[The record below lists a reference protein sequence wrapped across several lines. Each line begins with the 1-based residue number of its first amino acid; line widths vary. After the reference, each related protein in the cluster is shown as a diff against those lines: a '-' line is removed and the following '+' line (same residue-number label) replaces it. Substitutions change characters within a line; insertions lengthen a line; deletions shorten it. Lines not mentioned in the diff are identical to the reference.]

1 MAVISVPSSATG
13 ATYSVRIAGD
23 APTAA
28 EQARI
33 DAYVAQMD
41 ATMAPVTPTVP
52 QEEQTGG
59 VSSAFGLGVDMLQ
72 QGYGSAIEGF
82 GESTGIA
89 AIRDYGA
96 GVAEANKQQIEE
108 AYPGLTQY
116 DDVDSVSSA
125 LKFYGEQLAQQV
137 PQLGVSLAGGYGGAK
152 LGGALGSVLPGVGTA
167 VGATVGGIGGSIL
180 ANIPYFYGDNRE
192 RQKEVIE
199 QTGSNAEVSEGAAFL
214 TSLPQATLDGLVD
227 RLLIGKII
235 SPSWI
240 SRGGIFTRAVKGTGA
255 GAAVE
260 VPTEIGQQ
268 VLNRLQAGLP
278 IDDDEAMEEY
288 KAVAITAGIVG
299 GTVRGATN
307 VVGGDIA
314 KVEKAKAD
322 EQALKDLE
330 EDQKEEAEDATKRIA
345 FGEAAIAPPPPPS
358 APQSPAPE
366 PLQLQ
371 DLRVTQP
378 PSTTQRRFTGPI
390 TESEYRALSD
400 ADKDTYLDE
409 VGMPPAPAGTAGAP
423 PAAPPAGL
431 SIKGIDDA
439 ISNGVASLTVEEN
452 GKQVPFNKFAI
463 SVDGDKAEVG
473 FVERAKSARKG
484 VGYDAYVKLGTE
496 LAGRGIT
503 LQASSTKQ
511 APGQELWKKLA
522 DNGYA
527 KLNPATKKLE
537 FVAPAQPA
545 AAGTAATQPTP
556 TSPRAPQPFRWR
568 DYTAATQAV
577 VNAKDASVP
586 AIQKAASTDPKKPVP
601 PMVAKAI
608 RDRMVADGVI
618 VADKK
623 SKGGFRVV
631 PTRVPQVDQ
640 TESYRRTL
648 DDLQQDAQ
656 DAAAAQQKA
665 LLDARRA
672 EQTGSKTDAR
682 KFKLQADAAAEQLAR
697 VQATR
702 QEVEA
707 RLPRAPAEL
716 AVPRTEAPLSPVAEG
731 RAAVPITEAPAAAQ
745 TTAVSDRAKRLKQS
759 LDYYQQ
765 EAARKAAEARRLRE
779 SGKKVQLPNSDRQR
793 IVALER
799 DAAADVRMA
808 QGIRAALARPAADI
822 EQDRA
827 QKTAAAAKE
836 ASVAAEAAARAPIY
850 TAKEGQ
856 LFTALR
862 RRLDNLGL
870 SDVKL
875 IAERVIRPANAPENS
890 LVEGMME
897 VDRRNGNRII
907 ALALGVYDPKMTQ
920 QELFDAI
927 SGVMNHEVIHAI
939 RSLGLFTDGEW
950 KTLSDLAARQRYMKV
965 KDGKS
970 VERGYTYLQRAQQM
984 YANDSAEIQFEE
996 AVAEMFRDY
1005 VAGRLKIGGKPKTL
1019 MDRIKGFFKALWGA
1033 HAEAGLTD
1041 PNAIFE
1047 GVRFGDIG
1055 KRERKAAAPLE
1066 DEARLSRVAAE
1077 RAPSDP
1083 NYAKW
1088 SNGPNGEQ
1096 AVVDANGTPV
1106 VYYTGTS
1113 KDQDFTT
1120 FKVGRHGGWFTTD
1133 PSSASQYAFENDSQG
1148 FTRDGWDMVPKNT
1161 KPRVIPA
1168 FLRAANPFTGPL
1180 PQTAYAEN
1188 YKKAQSDWFD
1198 TLRARGYDAWMPSDQ
1213 PGLMVILRDG
1223 DQVKSVF
1230 ARGTG
1235 GRADM
1240 RRYSAIPTEEGRDDV
1255 GRNEGKDVREARRL
1269 EAAIAASST
1278 GSPLEVAAQK
1288 YVARATAGN
1297 PEFGELTPLDLDN
1310 ITEEFFDRP
1319 GWAVITA
1326 TDNTL
1331 EGPFKDS
1338 QNERSHAQL
1347 RADMEYAGIPYRVVE
1362 GMYKGEPDGVSYMIL
1377 ADEPTARK
1385 LGMRYNQESILT
1397 NRGWVYSQ
1405 RTLPRTIRT
1414 EGVYYGDEARR
1425 QDFFTDLGDGGAF
1438 SLNLDT
1444 EGSGPEN
1451 PDIGPGFYTI
1461 DSRPQLP
1468 IRHSDDL
1475 VELHH
1480 WSNKQLDVIDPAFA
1494 GTGPLKGDER
1504 GRGAKLA
1511 FFGIN
1516 PRSDDLVQGTG
1527 YVKEVGLGDF
1537 EHIALVDPKTLYPWE
1552 LDPDGLATDLDKTSR
1567 KGTSEYERRIRNAGY
1582 RGYYTERI
1590 SPTTAP
1596 LGNVAALFDKVPVKP
1611 ANKVQLA
1618 LRNAPRYS
1626 MIRGLTTPLTKQ
1638 ERRLTVLDRMDPET
1652 AQFLSDG
1659 KTRTVMQAITDLYEP
1674 RKGIIITPDS
1684 SDSVK
1689 RVARLMLAELRM
1701 ALIRS
1706 PEAIGWYGT
1715 TLAKAKKVAAI
1726 LHPEISPVNPYSGA
1740 KSNSYDPSAEHAWDL
1755 AMAITS
1761 NGMAVSE
1768 NAKFANVQ
1776 YEHWKETGQFLEE
1789 GTGDQGTGMVA
1800 AFRAYNTMKRTM
1812 TDEQIAEFLSR
1823 KMTVGDLR
1831 KNPIIRELG
1840 IKVGSSESANTEIN
1854 GSFIFGPKI
1863 GQGFYQNLRGN
1874 FDPLTMDLW
1883 FMRMFNRL
1891 TGRPFFE
1898 AAPKTLTENA
1908 ERVAAAANAE
1918 GLSEYDQR
1926 VKRIVMEAENIDIV
1940 TPENADRF
1948 AVAFDKVYQR
1958 DFKKFSDVV
1967 IAESGLNPKSRE
1979 AKALGKAA
1987 RPVGSEL
1994 VKSSK
1999 TYRQNLEASPQD
2011 APRGAKDRTYM
2022 RAVVNQVRAALESD
2036 GIRIST
2042 ADIQAVMWY
2051 AEKQL
2056 YAAMGVRQGKG
2067 GDNDYVDGAIELLRS
2082 KGIEDD
2088 EIARTLPAAERDRLR
2103 YRTAAERT
2111 AARVRGEPEPDVQ
2124 GGGGTQDVQGAPLR
2138 GGPSTAQG
2146 DGDQGGVG
2154 QRLSI
2159 RYAVSPGTAAI
2170 RRNIQANQKNLMY
2183 ARSSDV
2189 LAGLIS
2195 KTRLVDE
2202 KAARRFTDGVLRR
2215 FQDSMIPIGRMV
2227 QDLASRGMTITDAM
2241 DPYLQEMLMHGVVG
2255 NKITANQKGLYEPV
2269 ANAIKRINVPQAKI
2283 DQLITA
2289 SNVASKDGKGYVALA
2304 MKQGDSPRMV
2314 LADAYLY
2321 ARHAVERNRYIKA
2334 NKDKTNDSGSGMTD
2348 AEANAIIQWFKSL
2361 DANNTQAL
2369 ADVAKGI
2376 RLIVADTN
2384 HNRVDGG
2391 LIAADTDDPYNFYV
2405 PLRGVTDGDS
2415 NADEDSFSGP
2425 PSTPRLGARGREDR
2439 RALGRTGYASDLVA
2453 NVFSQ
2458 NQNAILRSERN
2469 KVGQSLLRL
2478 LRADTAKT
2486 SDFAEVLPYAP
2497 KTRVQL
2503 SGARQAQRP
2512 DPRAYD
2518 EDDILVVKEDGK
2530 EVFIRF
2536 EDPIVAGAMNGKNGF
2551 SPGSSSALL
2560 NAMQRVN
2567 SYLATINT
2575 SYNPEFVISNMA
2587 RDLTTAGVNIN
2598 QFEMDGLTADAL
2610 KNLKSALVGLKRS
2623 IINKDDSSEW
2633 AKIYK
2638 DFAAAG
2644 GQNVTN
2650 QVSTLADQMANIQSI
2665 LGDISDSGMRGKWN
2679 SVKNSFV
2686 GKGVGSILNTMEN
2699 INTVVE
2705 NGIRVATYKA
2715 MIDRGVS
2722 KQRAAQAA
2730 RNITVNFAKGGDYR
2744 QFMGAWSLFYNAS
2757 IQGSFALINA
2767 ATRSKKVQKIWLGAM
2782 AAGFLMDQLN
2792 SLLSDEDDEGLKAYD
2807 QLENYVLEHNFVIID
2822 PLGVS
2827 GRGYITIPMP
2837 YGLNVLYNAGR
2848 SISAVGRGKDT
2859 AGEATSNIF
2868 RTFVDS
2874 FNPIG
2879 GYDSFYKLAAPTIAD
2894 PFVELSENKDFA
2906 GRNIFKEALPFDKT
2920 PAPDSQMYWTTTS
2933 PSAVWISNT
2942 LNSITGGNEVRPG
2955 LVDVSPNVLE
2965 YWFDLVTGGV
2975 GKFVQRSVE
2984 SPLAIAEEG
2993 FTEEVVRDIPLIR
3006 KLVGSVSSRE
3016 DMGTY
3021 IDGAKAILTAGEEL
3035 KRAREVGDA
3044 AWARQTM
3051 QRYEKELRLVGPIKS
3066 FESALREA
3074 SKMRNQINAN
3084 PNIPDEQKKV
3094 LLDRIDERRQM
3105 ILKRANSLIREAGL

>member
-23 APTAA
+23 TPTAA

-41 ATMAPVTPTVP
+41 SSMAPAAPTAP
-52 QEEQTGG
+52 QEEQSGG
-59 VSSAFGLGVDMLQ
+59 LGSAFGVGVDILQ
-72 QGYGSAIEGF
+72 QGYGSAVEGF
-82 GESTGIA
+82 GASTGLDFL
-89 AIRDYGA
+89 RDYGA
-96 GVAEANKQQIEE
+96 RVAEENKQQVAEAT
-108 AYPGLTQY
+108 PGLTGY
-116 DDVDSVSSA
+116 EDVDDIGSA
-125 LKFYGEQLAQQV
+125 LSFYGQTLAQQV

-152 LGGALGSVLPGVGTA
+152 LGGALGSIVPGVGTA
-167 VGATVGGIGGSIL
+167 VGAAIGGVGGSIL

-199 QTGSNAEVSEGAAFL
+199 ETGSNAEVSEGAAFL
-214 TSLPQATLDGLVD
+214 TSLPQAALDGLVD

-240 SRGGIFTRAVKGTGA
+240 SRGGVFTRAVKGTGA

-278 IDDDEAMEEY
+278 IDDDEALEEY
-288 KAVAITAGIVG
+288 KQVAITAGIVG

-322 EQALKDLE
+322 EQALRDLE

-345 FGEAAIAPPPPPS
+345 FGDAATAPPPAPP
-358 APQSPAPE
+358 APQAPAPAA
-366 PLQLQ
+366 LQLQ
-371 DLRVTQP
+371 DLRGAQP
-378 PSTTQRRFTGPI
+378 PAPTQRRFTGPI
-390 TESEYRALSD
+390 TDSEYRSLSD
-400 ADKDTYLDE
+400 ADKDIYLDE
-409 VGMPPAPAGTAGAP
+409 IGLPPPPKGTAGAA
-423 PAAPPAGL
+423 PAVQPAGL

-439 ISNGVASLTVEEN
+439 ISNGVASLTVEED

-503 LQASSTKQ
+503 LQASSTKY
-511 APGQELWKKLA
+511 APGRELWNKLEK
-522 DNGYA
+522 NGYA
-527 KLNPATKKLE
+527 KLNPANNKVE
-537 FVAPAQPA
+537 FVAPAKPA
-545 AAGTAATQPTP
+545 AAGTAPTQESLVTP
-556 TSPRAPQPFRWR
+556 DTPRPPQPFRWR

-586 AIQKAASTDPKKPVP
+586 AIQKAASADPKKPAP
-601 PMVAKAI
+601 PAVAKAI

-631 PTRVPQVDQ
+631 PTRVPDVDQ

-656 DAAAAQQKA
+656 DATAAQQKA

-672 EQTGSKTDAR
+672 EQTGSKADAR
-682 KFKLQADAAAEQLAR
+682 KFNLQADAAAETLTR
-697 VQATR
+697 IQATR

-707 RLPRAPAEL
+707 RLPRATAET

-793 IVALER
+793 IVELER

-808 QGIRAALARPAADI
+808 QGIRAALARPASDI

-875 IAERVIRPANAPENS
+875 IAERVIRPSNAPENS

-984 YANDSAEIQFEE
+984 YADSTPEIQSEE

-1005 VAGRLKIGGKPKTL
+1005 VAGRLKVGGKPKTL

-1033 HAEAGLTD
+1033 HAETGLTD

-1055 KRERKAAAPLE
+1055 RRERKAEAAP
-1066 DEARLSRVAAE
+1066 DGDARLSRLIATDNPGGEWLKNKQRRAEQDMRTADPGSSSGKGITGSTTAYMPKPVNMPVDILSSLTGANDEVRRPGDARYDELAADVA
-1077 RAPSDP
+1077 RRGFVPDQDG
-1083 NYAKW
+1083 N
-1088 SNGPNGEQ
+1088 
-1096 AVVDANGTPV
+1096 AVVVGVNHLGQAYLKEGNTRVAVARDFGVPSVRAEVRWFNG
-1106 VYYTGTS
+1106 GEL
-1113 KDQDFTT
+1113 
-1120 FKVGRHGGWFTTD
+1120 
-1133 PSSASQYAFENDSQG
+1133 A
-1148 FTRDGWDMVPKNT
+1148 DGPFS
-1161 KPRVIPA
+1161 PA
-1168 FLRAANPFTGPL
+1168 AVERLA
-1180 PQTAYAEN
+1180 
-1188 YKKAQSDWFD
+1188 
-1198 TLRARGYDAWMPSDQ
+1198 
-1213 PGLMVILRDG
+1213 
-1223 DQVKSVF
+1223 
-1230 ARGTG
+1230 
-1235 GRADM
+1235 
-1240 RRYSAIPTEEGRDDV
+1240 TEGGRDDV
-1255 GRNEGKDVREARRL
+1255 GRNESKDVRESRRL
-1269 EAAIAASST
+1269 EAAIAASAT

-1297 PEFGELTPLDLDN
+1297 PEFGQLTPLDLDN

-1326 TDNTL
+1326 TDNTR
-1331 EGPFKDS
+1331 EGPFKES
-1338 QNERSHAQL
+1338 QNARAHEQL
-1347 RADMEYAGIPYRVVE
+1347 RADMEYAGIPYRIVE
-1362 GMYKGEPDGVSYMIL
+1362 GMYKGEPDGISYMIL

-1397 NRGWVYSQ
+1397 SRGWVYAK

-1414 EGVYYGDEARR
+1414 EGVYYGDEARQ

-1451 PDIGPGFYTI
+1451 PDIGPGFYTE
-1461 DSRPQLP
+1461 DNRPQLP
-1468 IRHSDDL
+1468 IRASDGL

-1480 WSNKQLDVIDPAFA
+1480 WSDKQLDVIDPAFA

-1516 PRSDDLVQGTG
+1516 PRGDDLVQGTG
-1527 YVKEVGLGDF
+1527 YVKEPGLGNF
-1537 EHIALVDPKTLYPWE
+1537 EHIALVKPETLYPWE

-1567 KGTSEYERRIRNAGY
+1567 KGTSEYERRIRDAGY
-1582 RGYYTERI
+1582 KGYYTERV
-1590 SPTTAP
+1590 SPDTAP

-1611 ANKVQLA
+1611 AREVKLA
-1618 LRNAPRYS
+1618 LRNPPRYS
-1626 MIRGLTTPLTKQ
+1626 MISGIKKPLTKS
-1638 ERRLTVLDRMDPET
+1638 ERKLTVLDRMDPVT
-1652 AQFLSDG
+1652 AEFFSDG
-1659 KTRTVMQAITDLYEP
+1659 KTRSVMEALIDLNNP
-1674 RKGIIITPDS
+1674 RKNVVIMPGDP
-1684 SDSVK
+1684 DSVK
-1689 RVARLMLAELRM
+1689 TLARLMLAELRM

-1715 TLAKAKKVAAI
+1715 TLAKAKKVAAL

-1740 KSNSYDPSAEHAWDL
+1740 KSNIYDPNAEHAWDL

-1812 TDEQIAEFLSR
+1812 TDDQIAEFLSR
-1823 KMTVGDLR
+1823 KMTVRDLR
-1831 KNPIIRELG
+1831 NNPILKDIG
-1840 IKVGSSESANTEIN
+1840 VKVGSSESADAVIN

-1898 AAPKTLTENA
+1898 AKEKTLLENA
-1908 ERVAAAANAE
+1908 ERVASEANSNA
-1918 GLSEYDQR
+1918 LSDYDKR
-1926 VKRIVMEAENIDIV
+1926 VKRIAMESENIDIV

-1948 AVAFDKVYQR
+1948 AVAFDKIYQR
-1958 DFKKFSDVV
+1958 DFKKFYDVAV
-1967 IAESGLNPKSRE
+1967 AESGLSPKSRE
-1979 AKALGKAA
+1979 AKAIGKAA
-1987 RPVGSEL
+1987 RPLGSQL
-1994 VKSSK
+1994 VLSSK
-1999 TYRQNLEASPQD
+1999 RYRENLEISPQD
-2011 APRGAKDRTYM
+2011 APRGPKDRAYM
-2022 RAVVNQVRAALESD
+2022 RAVVDQVKAALASD
-2036 GIRIST
+2036 GIEIST

-2056 YAAMGVRQGKG
+2056 FASMGVRQGKG

-2124 GGGGTQDVQGAPLR
+2124 GGRGAQDVPGATLG
-2138 GGPSTAQG
+2138 GGPSAAQG
-2146 DGDQGGVG
+2146 DGDQGGVD

-2159 RYAVSPGTAAI
+2159 RYAISPSTAAI
-2170 RRNIQANQKNLMY
+2170 RRNIQSNQKDLMY

-2227 QDLASRGMTITDAM
+2227 QELSSRGMTIVDAM

-2255 NKITANQKGLYEPV
+2255 NKITSNQKGLYEPV

-2289 SNVASKDGKGYVALA
+2289 SNVASKDGKGYVSLA

-2348 AEANAIIQWFKSL
+2348 AEANAILQWFKSL

-2369 ADVAKGI
+2369 ADIAKGI

-2391 LIAADTDDPYNFYV
+2391 LIATDTDDPYNFYV
-2405 PLRGVTDGDS
+2405 PLRGITDTDS
-2415 NADEDSFSGP
+2415 NAEEDSFSGQAP
-2425 PSTPRLGARGREDR
+2425 TRSLGARGREDR
-2439 RALGRTGYASDLVA
+2439 RALGRSGYAADLVA

-2478 LRADTAKT
+2478 LRADPAKT
-2486 SDFAEVLPYAP
+2486 KDFAEVLPFAP
-2497 KTRVQL
+2497 KTRTQL
-2503 SGARQAQRP
+2503 SGARLSEGR
-2512 DPRAYD
+2512 DPSAYD
-2518 EDDILVVKEDGK
+2518 EPDILVVKENGK
-2530 EVFIRF
+2530 EVFVRF

-2598 QFEMDGLTADAL
+2598 QFEMDGLTSDAL

-2679 SVKNSFV
+2679 SVKNGFV

-2767 ATRSKKVQKIWLGAM
+2767 ATRSKRVQKIWIGAM

-2807 QLENYVLEHNFVIID
+2807 QLEDYVLEHNFVIID
-2822 PLGVS
+2822 PLGIS
-2827 GRGYITIPMP
+2827 ERGYITIPMP

-2906 GRNIFKEALPFDKT
+2906 GRNIYKEALPFDKT

-2975 GKFVQRSVE
+2975 GKFVQRTVE

-2993 FTEEVVRDIPLIR
+2993 FTEEVIRDIPLLR
-3006 KLVGSVSSRE
+3006 KVVGSVSSRE

-3044 AWARQTM
+3044 AWARQTI

-3066 FESALREA
+3066 FESALRETA
-3074 SKMRNQINAN
+3074 KMRNQINAN
-3084 PNIPDEQKKV
+3084 PNIPDEQRKV
-3094 LLDRIDERRQM
+3094 LLDRIEERRQM
-3105 ILKRANSLIREAGL
+3105 ILKRANALIRGAGL

>member
-23 APTAA
+23 APTAD

-41 ATMAPVTPTVP
+41 ATMAPVAPTAP
-52 QEEQTGG
+52 QEEQSG
-59 VSSAFGLGVDMLQ
+59 GLGSALGVGVDILQ
-72 QGYGSAIEGF
+72 QGYGSAVEGF
-82 GESTGIA
+82 GASTGLDFL
-89 AIRDYGA
+89 RDYGA
-96 GVAEANKQQIEE
+96 RVAEENKQQVAEAT
-108 AYPGLTQY
+108 PGLTGY
-116 DDVDSVSSA
+116 EDVDDIGSA
-125 LKFYGEQLAQQV
+125 LSFYGQTLAQQV

-152 LGGALGSVLPGVGTA
+152 LGGALGSIVPGVGTA
-167 VGATVGGIGGSIL
+167 VGAAIGGVGGSIL

-199 QTGSNAEVSEGAAFL
+199 ETGSNAEVSEGAAFL
-214 TSLPQATLDGLVD
+214 TSLPQAALDGLVD

-240 SRGGIFTRAVKGTGA
+240 SRGGVFTRAVKGAGA

-278 IDDDEAMEEY
+278 IDDDEALEEY
-288 KAVAITAGIVG
+288 KQVAITAGIVG

-322 EQALKDLE
+322 EQALRDLE

-345 FGEAAIAPPPPPS
+345 FGDAATAPPP
-358 APQSPAPE
+358 APPAP
-366 PLQLQ
+366 PAPAPAALQLQ
-371 DLRVTQP
+371 DLRGAQP
-378 PSTTQRRFTGPI
+378 PAPTQRRFTGPI
-390 TESEYRALSD
+390 TDSEYRSLSD
-400 ADKDTYLDE
+400 ADKDIYLDE
-409 VGMPPAPAGTAGAP
+409 IGLPPPPKGTAGAA
-423 PAAPPAGL
+423 PAVQPAGL

-439 ISNGVASLTVEEN
+439 ISNGVASLTVEED

-503 LQASSTKQ
+503 LQASSTKY
-511 APGQELWKKLA
+511 APGRELWNKLEK
-522 DNGYA
+522 NGYA
-527 KLNPATKKLE
+527 KLNPANNKVE
-537 FVAPAQPA
+537 FVAPAKPA
-545 AAGTAATQPTP
+545 AAGTAPTQESLVTP
-556 TSPRAPQPFRWR
+556 DTPRPPQPFRWR

-586 AIQKAASTDPKKPVP
+586 AIQKAASADPKKPASP
-601 PMVAKAI
+601 AVAKAI
-608 RDRMVADGVI
+608 RDRMAADGVI

-631 PTRVPQVDQ
+631 PTRAPDVDQ

-656 DAAAAQQKA
+656 DATAAQQKA

-672 EQTGSKTDAR
+672 EQTGSKADAR
-682 KFKLQADAAAEQLAR
+682 KFNLQADAAAETLTR
-697 VQATR
+697 IQATR

-707 RLPRAPAEL
+707 RLPRAAAEV
-716 AVPRTEAPLSPVAEG
+716 AVPRTEAPLSPIAEG
-731 RAAVPITEAPAAAQ
+731 RAAVPITEAPAPIQ
-745 TTAVSDRAKRLKQS
+745 TVAVSDRAKRLKQS
-759 LDYYQQ
+759 MDYYQR
-765 EAARKAAEARRLRE
+765 ESARKAAEARRLRE
-779 SGKKVQLPNSDRQR
+779 SGKKVQLPKSDQQR
-793 IVALER
+793 MLDLER
-799 DAAADVRMA
+799 DAAADSRMA
-808 QGIRAALARPAADI
+808 QAIRGQLARPAADI

-827 QKTAAAAKE
+827 QKAAAVAKD

-850 TAKEGQ
+850 TNKEGQ

-875 IAERVIRPANAPENS
+875 VAERVIRPANAPQNA
-890 LVEGMME
+890 LVEGMMD

-950 KTLSDLAARQRYMKV
+950 KTLSDLAARQRYMKA

-984 YANDSAEIQFEE
+984 YADSTPEIQSEE

-1033 HAEAGLTD
+1033 HAETGLTD

-1055 KRERKAAAPLE
+1055 RRERKAVE
-1066 DEARLSRVAAE
+1066 SEGDARLS
-1077 RAPSDP
+1077 
-1083 NYAKW
+1083 
-1088 SNGPNGEQ
+1088 
-1096 AVVDANGTPV
+1096 
-1106 VYYTGTS
+1106 
-1113 KDQDFTT
+1113 
-1120 FKVGRHGGWFTTD
+1120 
-1133 PSSASQYAFENDSQG
+1133 
-1148 FTRDGWDMVPKNT
+1148 MV
-1161 KPRVIPA
+1161 
-1168 FLRAANPFTGPL
+1168 
-1180 PQTAYAEN
+1180 
-1188 YKKAQSDWFD
+1188 
-1198 TLRARGYDAWMPSDQ
+1198 
-1213 PGLMVILRDG
+1213 
-1223 DQVKSVF
+1223 
-1230 ARGTG
+1230 
-1235 GRADM
+1235 
-1240 RRYSAIPTEEGRDDV
+1240 
-1255 GRNEGKDVREARRL
+1255 
-1269 EAAIAASST
+1269 
-1278 GSPLEVAAQK
+1278 
-1288 YVARATAGN
+1288 
-1297 PEFGELTPLDLDN
+1297 
-1310 ITEEFFDRP
+1310 
-1319 GWAVITA
+1319 
-1326 TDNTL
+1326 
-1331 EGPFKDS
+1331 
-1338 QNERSHAQL
+1338 
-1347 RADMEYAGIPYRVVE
+1347 
-1362 GMYKGEPDGVSYMIL
+1362 
-1377 ADEPTARK
+1377 K
-1385 LGMRYNQESILT
+1385 LG
-1397 NRGWVYSQ
+1397 
-1405 RTLPRTIRT
+1405 
-1414 EGVYYGDEARR
+1414 
-1425 QDFFTDLGDGGAF
+1425 
-1438 SLNLDT
+1438 
-1444 EGSGPEN
+1444 
-1451 PDIGPGFYTI
+1451 
-1461 DSRPQLP
+1461 
-1468 IRHSDDL
+1468 
-1475 VELHH
+1475 
-1480 WSNKQLDVIDPAFA
+1480 
-1494 GTGPLKGDER
+1494 
-1504 GRGAKLA
+1504 
-1511 FFGIN
+1511 
-1516 PRSDDLVQGTG
+1516 
-1527 YVKEVGLGDF
+1527 
-1537 EHIALVDPKTLYPWE
+1537 
-1552 LDPDGLATDLDKTSR
+1552 DKDR
-1567 KGTSEYERRIRNAGY
+1567 K
-1582 RGYYTERI
+1582 
-1590 SPTTAP
+1590 
-1596 LGNVAALFDKVPVKP
+1596 
-1611 ANKVQLA
+1611 
-1618 LRNAPRYS
+1618 
-1626 MIRGLTTPLTKQ
+1626 
-1638 ERRLTVLDRMDPET
+1638 LTVLDR
-1652 AQFLSDG
+1652 
-1659 KTRTVMQAITDLYEP
+1659 YEQGRFRDDRP
-1674 RKGIIITPDS
+1674 RNAKGIPVSTRSKESAMVRLQADRGNKVFESNETNKKVI
-1684 SDSVK
+1684 
-1689 RVARLMLAELRM
+1689 ARLMAAEAEA
-1701 ALIRS
+1701 ALNSDRS
-1706 PEAIGWYGT
+1706 AIGWYDAKLRAAKSV
-1715 TLAKAKKVAAI
+1715 LAL
-1726 LHPEISPVNPYSGA
+1726 LHPEIATDPGA
-1740 KSNSYDPSAEHAWDL
+1740 NA
-1755 AMAITS
+1755 AMDYATAVTS
-1761 NGMAVSE
+1761 NGMAVVD
-1768 NAKFANVQ
+1768 NYRAANEQ
-1776 YEHWKETGQFLEE
+1776 YEYWQKNGKFLVR
-1789 GTGDQGTGMVA
+1789 GYGNQGKSMEKAFSFYNKLKDRGMSDAQISDYLSQDTTVA
-1800 AFRAYNTMKRTM
+1800 
-1812 TDEQIAEFLSR
+1812 E
-1823 KMTVGDLR
+1823 LR
-1831 KNPIIRELG
+1831 KNDIIRELG
-1840 IKVGSSESANTEIN
+1840 IEIDSKEFAAAKVKVSYVI
-1854 GSFIFGPKI
+1854 GPKI

-1874 FDPLTMDLW
+1874 FEPLTMDRW
-1883 FMRMFNRL
+1883 WMRMFNRL
-1891 TGRPFFE
+1891 TGNPFVVVTDE
-1898 AAPKTLTENA
+1898 TLKN
-1908 ERVAAAANAE
+1908 
-1918 GLSEYDQR
+1918 
-1926 VKRIVMEAENIDIV
+1926 
-1940 TPENADRF
+1940 NADRVVLSANEPLSDYEREVIEQAKLNRDIDMVTEGNALEF
-1948 AVAFDKVYQR
+1948 AKEVDRIFQKAYKDADEGQR
-1958 DFKKFSDVV
+1958 PEKTRLFLAAGRYKLN
-1967 IAESGLNPKSRE
+1967 AAPQLEES
-1979 AKALGKAA
+1979 
-1987 RPVGSEL
+1987 
-1994 VKSSK
+1994 
-1999 TYRQNLEASPQD
+1999 
-2011 APRGAKDRTYM
+2011 PRGPGDRQFMRDTTNVARKYLKDATGVDITP
-2022 RAVVNQVRAALESD
+2022 ADLQALL
-2036 GIRIST
+2036 
-2042 ADIQAVMWY
+2042 WY
-2051 AEKQL
+2051 AEKRL
-2056 YAAMGVRQGKG
+2056 WDSLGIRKGQGE
-2067 GDNDYVDGAIELLRS
+2067 DNDYVDGAIALLRNKGYGDDS
-2082 KGIEDD
+2082 ILEALPAGERFRIDPVRYPVGQDGSVRGPDVEGDTAQAETRFSAIPTAAGEAGAGRGDRGRGQEVRGAAPLEGAPNIRGATGPDPRLISVAEKYASDNGIDLRRQGKYVEVDEPLAARIAEAFDAMEHDPSNPQVKAAYAELIKQTRAQYDALANAGYKFWFIDGDNPGEYVSSPWNAMRDLRANQSMGVFPTISGFGTREVDVSNNPLLEETGLTWPYGSPDGTPVPVLANDLFRAVHDAFGHGIEGAGFRANGEENAWQAHIRLFTGLAKGALTSETRGQNSWLNYGPFGEQNRNAKVEDTIFAD
-2088 EIARTLPAAERDRLR
+2088 QKVGLMPEWTWKEGLAPDGEAYSPDARM
-2103 YRTAAERT
+2103 
-2111 AARVRGEPEPDVQ
+2111 
-2124 GGGGTQDVQGAPLR
+2124 
-2138 GGPSTAQG
+2138 
-2146 DGDQGGVG
+2146 
-2154 QRLSI
+2154 SI
-2159 RYAVSPGTAAI
+2159 RYAVSPSTAAI
-2170 RRNIQANQKNLMY
+2170 RRNIQSNQKDLMY

-2227 QDLASRGMTITDAM
+2227 QDLSSRGMTIVDAM

-2255 NKITANQKGLYEPV
+2255 NKITTNQKGLYEPV

-2283 DQLITA
+2283 DQLIAA
-2289 SNVASKDGKGYVALA
+2289 SNVASKDGKGYVGLA

-2369 ADVAKGI
+2369 ADIAKGI

-2391 LIAADTDDPYNFYV
+2391 LIATDTDDPYNFYV
-2405 PLRGVTDGDS
+2405 PLRGVTDTDS
-2415 NADEDSFSGP
+2415 NAEEDSFSGQAP
-2425 PSTPRLGARGREDR
+2425 TRSLGARGREDR
-2439 RALGRTGYASDLVA
+2439 RALGRSGYAADLVA

-2478 LRADTAKT
+2478 LRSDPAKT
-2486 SDFAEVLPYAP
+2486 KDFAEVLPFAP
-2497 KTRVQL
+2497 KTRAQL
-2503 SGARQAQRP
+2503 SDARVSERR
-2512 DPRAYD
+2512 DSSAYD
-2518 EDDILVVKEDGK
+2518 EPDILVVKEDGK
-2530 EVFIRF
+2530 EVFVRF

-2598 QFEMDGLTADAL
+2598 QFEMDGLTSDAL

-2633 AKIYK
+2633 SKIYK

-2679 SVKNSFV
+2679 SVKNGFV

-2699 INTVVE
+2699 VNTVVE

-2715 MIDRGVS
+2715 LLDRGVS

-2767 ATRSKKVQKIWLGAM
+2767 ATRSKRVQKIWLGAM

-2792 SLLSDEDDEGLKAYD
+2792 ALLSDEDEEGLKAYD
-2807 QLENYVLEHNFVIID
+2807 QLQNYTLEHNFVLID
-2822 PLGVS
+2822 PLGITE
-2827 GRGYITIPMP
+2827 RGYITIPMP

-2906 GRNIFKEALPFDKT
+2906 GRNIYKEALPFDKT
-2920 PAPDSQMYWTTTS
+2920 PAPDSQMYWTTTT
-2933 PSAVWISNT
+2933 PSAIWISNT

-2955 LVDVSPNVLE
+2955 LVDVSPDTLE
-2965 YWFDLVTGGV
+2965 YWFQLVTGGV
-2975 GKFVQRSVE
+2975 GMFVKRTVE
-2984 SPLAIAEEG
+2984 TPLAIAEDG
-2993 FTEEVVRDIPLIR
+2993 FTEEVVRDIPLLR
-3006 KLVGSVSSRE
+3006 KVVGSVSGRE

-3044 AWARQTM
+3044 AWARQTI

-3066 FESALREA
+3066 FESALRETA
-3074 SKMRNQINAN
+3074 KMRNQINAN
-3084 PNIPDEQKKV
+3084 PNIPDEQRKV

-3105 ILKRANSLIREAGL
+3105 ILKRANALIRGAGL